1 MRKVWNFKSQKIKLK
16 LIIYRLDFEK
26 KTLKTCVMLDYTPS
40 CSEEDGLDQG
50 RDLGD
55 EVGAGPGM

>member
-1 MRKVWNFKSQKIKLK
+1 
-16 LIIYRLDFEK
+16 
-26 KTLKTCVMLDYTPS
+26 MLDYTTS